1 MYNVKTSRLL
11 FLKRNRMLIKVPPG
25 FLKSW
30 RDIFN
35 YSPMDFIYWR
45 MNFIYSPIIIKE
57 KVCLMKA

>member
-1 MYNVKTSRLL
+1 MELWLIFVFLKIVQMYNVKTSRLL

-35 YSPMDFIYWR
+35 YSPMDLIYW
-45 MNFIYSPIIIKE
+45 
-57 KVCLMKA
+57 